1 MKKHLT
7 LVLSFFYAFNLLSQN
22 FDSTAWKYAN
32 SITAEEL
39 SKHLHIIA
47 SDEYEG
53 RETGK
58 AGQKKAMEYLRKEF
72 KDYGIED
79 TKNLN
84 YIQKFPL
91 VEQESKGVI
100 LTIDQKNYELN
111 SDFIISPSMQVNRV
125 IETNVVFVGH
135 GIEEENYSSYK
146 DIDVKNKFVFI
157 WKGTP
162 KKAKLTKEWTSK
174 EKIELA
180 KEKGAIGVMY
190 YNDRLKAGLEMYKH
204 YYERK
209 TVKLKDDFILETPV
223 IALTEEPANAILMAA
238 GTDIEKL
245 NKKGLKKHK
254 NSNLPAT
261 LIIEKPTT
269 ELSGENVL
277 AYIPGTDKKEDLL
290 IITAHYDHI
299 GTEDSLI
306 FNGADDDG
314 TGTVALLEIA
324 QAFQTAVSDGV
335 PPRRSVL
342 IMPVSGEEKGLLGS
356 KYYSNHPTF
365 PLENTIVNLNV
376 DMIGR
381 YDEAHANDSNYI
393 YLIGADR
400 LSKDLHDLSEQV
412 NETYMKIGLDYT
424 FNDENDPNRF
434 YYRSD
439 HYNFAKNDIPVIFY
453 FSGVHEDYHKA
464 TDTVEKIDFNK
475 TERVAKLIFLT
486 AWQIANQE
494 ATIQLNEAPAE
505 D

>member
-1 MKKHLT
+1 MKKYKT
-7 LVLSFFYAFNLLSQN
+7 LLFCLFCGFNISAQK

-32 SITAEEL
+32 TISVEEL

-58 AGQKKAMEYLRKEF
+58 AGQKKAMEYLIKEF
-72 KDYGIED
+72 KTYGIED
-79 TKNLN
+79 VKRLN
-84 YIQKFPL
+84 YIQTFPL
-91 VEQESKGVI
+91 IEQESKGII

-111 SDFIISPSMQVNRV
+111 KDFIVSPAMQVNRI
-125 IETNVVFVGH
+125 IESKVVFVGH

-146 DIDVKNKFVFI
+146 DIDVKNKFVFF

-162 KKAKLTKEWTSK
+162 KKAKLSKEWTSK
-174 EKIELA
+174 EKVELA

-190 YNDRLKAGLEMYKH
+190 YNDRLKAGLDMYKH
-204 YYERK
+204 FYERK
-209 TVKLKDDFILETPV
+209 AVKLKDDFTIETPI
-223 IALTEEPANAILMAA
+223 IALTEEPAKAILKEA
-238 GTDIEKL
+238 GLDMEKL
-245 NKKGLKKHK
+245 NEKGLKKYK
-254 NSNLPAT
+254 NAKLPAT

-277 AYIPGTDKKEDLL
+277 AYIPGSDKKEELL
-290 IITAHYDHI
+290 VITAHYDHI
-299 GTEDSLI
+299 GIEDSLV

-324 QAFQTAVSDGV
+324 QAFQEAVKDGAG
-335 PPRRSVL
+335 PRRSIL

-365 PLENTIVNLNV
+365 PLEKTIANLNV

-400 LSKDLHDLSEQV
+400 LSQDLHNLSEQV
-412 NETYMKIGLDYT
+412 NRTYMNIRLDYT
-424 FNDENDPNRF
+424 FNDEHDPNRF

-439 HYNFAKNDIPVIFY
+439 HYNFAKNNIPVIFY

-464 TDTVEKIDFNK
+464 TDTVEKIDFEK
-475 TERVAKLIFLT
+475 TKRVAQLIFLT
-486 AWQIANQE
+486 AWEISNQE
-494 ATIQLNEAPAE
+494 ATIQLNPIPVE